1 MSQNAVGGC
10 TMLLTFVLWLFCYAA
25 ESSPGKTVT
34 FCTVF
39 SGNHKSNSCCVSA
52 FAQIDVGRV
61 YARRRSCTCCKWC
74 ALCSLQVWWNLIRNG
89 AVSGAHL
96 LLCSLLLR
104 WRANISPLSL
114 GSALCSLLQLLW
126 EWYPSICSVLLLH
139 TVGKHPLHL
148 ASSSTGSKPGK
159 PEHWEWKR
167 KRVSEQINPQWS
179 LASRIGS
186 QCCTGQNQ
194 QEAVDQNMTG
204 SGLK

>member
-1 MSQNAVGGC
+1 MPSVVAQCYWHSFCGC
-10 TMLLTFVLWLFCYAA
+10 FVMRQKA
-25 ESSPGKTVT
+25 GKTVT

-114 GSALCSLLQLLW
+114 GSAYALYCNCCENDIRASVRFFSFTLLENTHCIWPPVPLDLSL
-126 EWYPSICSVLLLH
+126 ENRNTGNERGNES
-139 TVGKHPLHL
+139 
-148 ASSSTGSKPGK
+148 ASKLT
-159 PEHWEWKR
+159 R
-167 KRVSEQINPQWS
+167 SE
-179 LASRIGS
+179 
-186 QCCTGQNQ
+186 
-194 QEAVDQNMTG
+194 V
-204 SGLK
+204 